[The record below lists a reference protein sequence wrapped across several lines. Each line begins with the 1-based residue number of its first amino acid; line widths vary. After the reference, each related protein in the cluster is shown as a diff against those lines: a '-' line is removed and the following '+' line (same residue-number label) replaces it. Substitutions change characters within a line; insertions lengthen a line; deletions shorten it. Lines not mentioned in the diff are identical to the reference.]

1 MCWCLGIMSFHIDKY
16 RNVYTKYQKFPYQK
30 LTGRNTMLYTGKI
43 ITGVKGIPDGYDNKK
58 DYYFSCEC
66 HYPEWR
72 EIIKV

>member
-1 MCWCLGIMSFHIDKY
+1 
-16 RNVYTKYQKFPYQK
+16 
-30 LTGRNTMLYTGKI
+30 MLYTGKI
-43 ITGVKGIPDGYDNKK
+43 ITGVKGIPDGYDSKK